1 MASKF
6 RFTIG
11 KKIGTGF
18 GILILLTLIV
28 FISTYLTLQ
37 ESNRINDKI
46 NRTNNPT
53 IKELQELKFSIL
65 ETRVFLETWLKEQKD
80 HEDKQRLLNY
90 RSLEYPKVKDNLSK
104 LSEHWETNQQDSLT
118 QLLEKIDMLFLQQD
132 KDIVGVLD
140 SFGKYEPSEYPFE
153 NLNARSSLEEGGEIY
168 QYTYHVLDILNHMI
182 TEQKSISSEAN
193 EEMFTSFDNLD
204 FLVKYLGL
212 ALIVLGIIIA
222 VYTTRTI
229 VNPVHKLKVV
239 AIKLGRG
246 VFPSKSMKAGN
257 DEIGEMTIAMNNVVE
272 GLKRTKDFAQE
283 VGAGNF
289 DKDYKPLS
297 SKDSLGKALLKMRD
311 DLAENERFLEEK
323 VRQRTAEVVKQKE
336 EIDKQKE
343 QIEEYF
349 VQVTDSIKYAQKI
362 QEAILPPETY
372 VRKLLP
378 DSFILYS
385 PKDIVSGDF
394 YWLGEANDKVFFA
407 AVDCTGHGVPGAF
420 MSIVGYNQL
429 KQAIITT
436 SGGNPAKILDHLN
449 RGVAETLHQNDPDSS
464 SKDGMDIAICSLDY
478 KTLELEY
485 AGAFNP
491 LYLLRDNEIL
501 QTKGNKFPIG
511 SFLEGE
517 TPNFTNNKIQLQK
530 GDQLYI
536 FSDGYADQ
544 FGGPRGKKF
553 MYKRFRDLLIE
564 HSQKDLSTQ
573 KDVLKNTLNE
583 WMGEE
588 EQVDDILVI
597 GVKV

>member
-1 MASKF
+1 MKF

-11 KKIGTGF
+11 RKIGFGF
-18 GILILLTLIV
+18 GTLIFLTLIV
-28 FISTYLTLQ
+28 FVSTFFTLQ
-37 ESNRINDKI
+37 ESNEINDENSRI
-46 NRTNNPT
+46 NNPT

-65 ETRVFLETWLKEQKD
+65 ESKLFLETWLKTPKE
-80 HEDKQRLLNY
+80 HEDKERLMLFRNKEFPKIKNSLNELSIYWNQNQRD
-90 RSLEYPKVKDNLSK
+90 SLELI
-104 LSEHWETNQQDSLT
+104 WT
-118 QLLEKIDMLFLQQD
+118 KIDDLFLQQD
-132 KDIVGVLD
+132 MDIVEVFD
-140 SFGKYEPSEYPFE
+140 EFDKYNSIDYPFE
-153 NLNARSSLEEGGEIY
+153 HLNAVSSLEEGGEIY
-168 QYTYHVLDILNHMI
+168 RLTKETMFILGGMI
-182 TEQKSISSEAN
+182 ETHKAITSKSN
-193 EEMFTSFDNLD
+193 DEMFQSFVNLN
-204 FLVKYLGL
+204 FIVQYLGI
-212 ALIVLGIIIA
+212 ALILFGILIA
-222 VYTTRTI
+222 FYTTRSI
-229 VNPVHKLKVV
+229 VRPVQSLKVV

-246 VFPSKSMKAGN
+246 VFPAKAMKAGN

-289 DKDYKPLS
+289 DKDYTPLS

-349 VQVTDSIKYAQKI
+349 IQVTDSIKYAQRI
-362 QEAILPPETY
+362 QQAILPPESY
-372 VRKLLP
+372 VKKLLP
-378 DSFILYS
+378 DSFIFYK

-394 YWLGEANDKVFFA
+394 YWMGEANDKVFFA

-436 SGGNPAKILDHLN
+436 NGGSPAAILDDLN
-449 RGVAETLHQNDPDSS
+449 RGVAETLHQNDPNST
-464 SKDGMDIAICSLDY
+464 SKDGMDLSLCSLDY

-491 LYLLRDNEIL
+491 LYLLRDGEIN
-501 QTKGNKFPIG
+501 QVKANKFPIG
-511 SFLEGE
+511 SFIQGK
-517 TPNFTNNKIQLQK
+517 TSSFTNNKVQLQK
-530 GDQLYI
+530 GDIVYI

-544 FGGPRGKKF
+544 FGGPRGKKM
-553 MYKRFRDLLIE
+553 MYKKFREILITN
-564 HSQKDLSTQ
+564 SNKPLPDQKE
-573 KDVLKNTLNE
+573 VLRSNLID
-583 WMGEE
+583 WMGNE
-588 EQVDDILVI
+588 EQVDDIIII

>member
-1 MASKF
+1 MKF

-11 KKIGTGF
+11 KKIGIGF
-18 GILILLTLIV
+18 GILIVLTLIV
-28 FISTYLTLQ
+28 FITTYITLQ
-37 ESNRINDKI
+37 DSQKINDRISSVNTPSVKA
-46 NRTNNPT
+46 
-53 IKELQELKFSIL
+53 LQELKFSIL
-65 ETRVFLETWLKEQKD
+65 ETKLLLISWLNEQKP
-80 HEDKQRLLNY
+80 HEDKARLIEY
-90 RSLEYPKVKDNLSK
+90 REKEYPEIKFELTK
-104 LSEHWETNQQDSLT
+104 LSSKWKDNQQDSLKT
-118 QLLEKIDMLFLQQD
+118 LFNEIGKLFDLQD
-132 KDIVGVLD
+132 SDVISALSTFDDYEDPGATFFAKNSIESGGDI
-140 SFGKYEPSEYPFE
+140 YIQFE
-153 NLNARSSLEEGGEIY
+153 EVMNHLNNLIK
-168 QYTYHVLDILNHMI
+168 
-182 TEQKSISSEAN
+182 EQKLVANDATESMYSSFA
-193 EEMFTSFDNLD
+193 TLRG
-204 FLVKYLGL
+204 LVIG
-212 ALIVLGIIIA
+212 LGIALVVISILVAII
-222 VYTTRTI
+222 TTRNI
-229 VNPVHKLKVV
+229 VNPIQRLKNV
-239 AIKLGRG
+239 AVKLGRG
-246 VFPSKSMKAGN
+246 VFPSQAMEAGN
-257 DEIGEMTIAMNNVVE
+257 DEIGEMTVAMNNVVD

-283 VGAGNF
+283 VGSGNF
-289 DKDYKPLS
+289 DTEYKPLS

-323 VRQRTAEVVKQKE
+323 VRQRTAEVVQQKE

-362 QEAILPPETY
+362 QEAILPPESY

-378 DSFILYS
+378 DSFIFYR

-394 YWLGEANDKVFFA
+394 YWLGEADDRVFFA

-436 SGGNPAKILDHLN
+436 KGGTPAQILDHLN
-449 RGVAETLHQNDPDSS
+449 IGVSETLHQKDENST
-464 SKDGMDIAICSLDY
+464 SKDGMDIAICSLNH

-491 LYLLRDNEIL
+491 LYLLRNGEII
-501 QTKGNKFPIG
+501 QVKGDKFPIG
-511 SFLEGE
+511 SFLDGE
-517 TPNFTNNKIQLQK
+517 TPNFTNNKMQLQR

-553 MYKRFRDLLIE
+553 MYKKFRDLLIAN
-564 HSQKDLSTQ
+564 STKDLSVQKDL
-573 KDVLKNTLNE
+573 LKESLFE